1 VSTSTTSK
9 ARAARTA
16 STVTASIASVMLG
29 LTAFTLSACSEQQDA
44 EPAPSQ
50 TEEAVNPDI
59 TPEQTAFVA
68 ELLTEPLPQDEAT
81 ARIEDAGYVWRLG
94 TIDGEPQAV
103 TMDYRTD
110 RLTLTTDDGLVT
122 DATWG

>member
-1 VSTSTTSK
+1 
-9 ARAARTA
+9 
-16 STVTASIASVMLG
+16 MLG